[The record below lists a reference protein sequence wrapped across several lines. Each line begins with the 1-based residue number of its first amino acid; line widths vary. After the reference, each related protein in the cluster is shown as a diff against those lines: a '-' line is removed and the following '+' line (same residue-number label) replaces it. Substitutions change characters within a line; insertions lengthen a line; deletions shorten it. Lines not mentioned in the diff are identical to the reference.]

1 MGRDQAMSEK
11 KRLSPQE
18 RERQIVDEAIR
29 FFAEQGFGGQT
40 RELAK
45 RLGITQPLLYRYFS
59 SKEALI
65 ERVYQDVFVGRW
77 KENWQS
83 LITDRSQPIRQRLLR
98 LYGEYAEVI
107 DNREWVRILILA
119 GMKGESLN
127 RRYLDQVREKIIE
140 PLCRE
145 MRFEAG
151 LPDPD
156 TLPLDEAER
165 DLVWSFHG
173 TFIYRGIRKWVYGIP
188 VMEDSDTIVETAVT
202 AFLEGAPAAL
212 SEILADRLD

>member
-212 SEILADRLD
+212 SAILADRLD